1 MEEGVLMLRFL
12 GNAFAKFAR
21 RYLPDALIFAI
32 ILTLLTLVLGMII
45 QKESFVDM
53 VKYMGEGFW
62 NLLSFAMQM
71 CLVLMTGHILASTKF
86 VGGILDSVAKVAK
99 KPYQAVALACVV
111 MVITCWLNW
120 GFGLIVTSLL
130 AVKIAKNMKGKG
142 LHYPLLVASAYSG
155 FVVWHAGLS
164 GSAPL
169 LVATEGHFLESEIG
183 IVPISSTLFAP
194 FSILAVIVI
203 LVTLPFIMA
212 GMHPKRKDDII
223 EVDPEMFPED
233 EKQELKPK
241 SKMTPAERLENSPV
255 LSIIISLIGIVYI
268 FYYFFVT
275 KGSLNLNIL
284 NFIFLMLG
292 LLLHVTPRNFID
304 AAKEAGK
311 TVWGIVVQFPFYA
324 GIMGMM
330 LKSGLAVTISNWFV
344 SFASATT
351 LPVWSFLSAGLVNL
365 FVPSGGGQWAVQGP
379 IMVDAAQKLGTEVP
393 KVVMGVAWGDA
404 WTNMIQPFWALP
416 LLSVAKLDIRDIMGY
431 CVMALIWTFIV
442 VSLLI
447 VIL

>member
-1 MEEGVLMLRFL
+1 
-12 GNAFAKFAR
+12 
-21 RYLPDALIFAI
+21 
-32 ILTLLTLVLGMII
+32 MI
-45 QKESFVDM
+45 
-53 VKYMGEGFW
+53 
-62 NLLSFAMQM
+62 A
-71 CLVLMTGHILASTKF
+71 
-86 VGGILDSVAKVAK
+86 
-99 KPYQAVALACVV
+99 
-111 MVITCWLNW
+111 
-120 GFGLIVTSLL
+120 TSLL

-142 LHYPLLVASAYSG
+142 LHYPLLVVSAYSG

-164 GSAPL
+164 RSAPL
-169 LVATEGHFLESEIG
+169 LVATKGHFLESEIG
-183 IVPISSTLFAP
+183 IVSISSTLFAP

-212 GMHPKRKDDII
+212 GMHPKRKENVI
-223 EVDPEMFPED
+223 EADPEMFPED
-233 EKQELKPK
+233 KKQELKPK

-284 NFIFLMLG
+284 SFIFLMLG

-404 WTNMIQPFWALP
+404 
-416 LLSVAKLDIRDIMGY
+416 
-431 CVMALIWTFIV
+431 
-442 VSLLI
+442 
-447 VIL
+447 